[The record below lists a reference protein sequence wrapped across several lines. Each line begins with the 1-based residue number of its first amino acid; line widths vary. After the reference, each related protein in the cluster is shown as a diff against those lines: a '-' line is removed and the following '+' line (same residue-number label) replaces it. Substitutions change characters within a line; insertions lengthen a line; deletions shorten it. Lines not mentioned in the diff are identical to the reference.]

1 MDTCGVEPSGRADA
15 VASAVA
21 GAHDGVADA
30 RVASVAPPLNAVVA
44 YTGWFT
50 TAFELNEDTQKYVL
64 ATTRPKTAKRTRD
77 GATAD
82 ATADATANAVQVGAP
97 SLLAWLEGE
106 LAHADAL
113 NFKFAGKNQLS
124 DDDRRVPVQERAVEA
139 VRDATERA
147 KAAHDMRPR
156 KLTILTEGDNFEDG
170 QMGRPLS
177 PFSVAAFEAF
187 KEFLTLGYDV
197 KMIMFKKE
205 QPSYSKAFVEG
216 WKAQLESIDTA
227 ATRDVAG
234 RVFFLTTR
242 DEVSTPAMEAKST
255 VSFAHAHVV
264 YFIGT
269 TFCMEHM
276 YKANEHGTFKVD
288 ANGDV
293 IPTTGYF
300 HLMALK
306 SKLIPTRSDVEI
318 IDL

>member
-1 MDTCGVEPSGRADA
+1 MDTCGVEPSGRA
-15 VASAVA
+15 
-21 GAHDGVADA
+21 
-30 RVASVAPPLNAVVA
+30 VASVAPPLNAVVA

-64 ATTRPKTAKRTRD
+64 AKTRPKTAKRTRD

-82 ATADATANAVQVGAP
+82 ATADAVGVGAP

-106 LAHADAL
+106 LVHADAL

-139 VRDATERA
+139 VRDAKERA
-147 KAAHDMRPR
+147 KAAHDVRPR

-205 QPSYSKAFVEG
+205 QPSYSAFVEG
-216 WKAQLESIDTA
+216 WKSQLKSIDTA
-227 ATRDVAG
+227 ATRGVAG

-242 DEVSTPAMEAKST
+242 DEVSIPAMEAKST

-306 SKLIPTRSDVEI
+306 SKQIPTRSDVEI

>member
-82 ATADATANAVQVGAP
+82 ATADAVGVGAP

-106 LAHADAL
+106 LVHADAL

-177 PFSVAAFEAF
+177 PFSTAAFEAF

-205 QPSYSKAFVEG
+205 QPSYSAFVEG
-216 WKAQLESIDTA
+216 WKSQLKSIDTA
-227 ATRDVAG
+227 ATRG
-234 RVFFLTTR
+234 R
-242 DEVSTPAMEAKST
+242 
-255 VSFAHAHVV
+255 
-264 YFIGT
+264 
-269 TFCMEHM
+269 
-276 YKANEHGTFKVD
+276 
-288 ANGDV
+288 
-293 IPTTGYF
+293 
-300 HLMALK
+300 
-306 SKLIPTRSDVEI
+306 TRSATASATRSTRSSTSGVRSI
-318 IDL
+318 VCALIAFAGYGG